1 MTDRATN
8 EPREARAG
16 MTWEWERSC
25 LVDPVTG
32 ASYPAGTW
40 TLTYWFKRMGGTD
53 KFSIVASA
61 DGEKHVVD
69 VVPATTAAYV
79 ADDYTWAAV
88 VADGTDKHQVDHGTM
103 KILPRYDQD
112 AALDDRT
119 HAKKMLEAVEAALE
133 TFSTNATVKSYSI
146 GSRQWTRAELPDLMA
161 LRDKYK
167 AEIYRATL
175 AENARNGMEGGKL
188 VVRF

>member
-8 EPREARAG
+8 EPREHRAG
-16 MTWEWERSC
+16 LTWEWERSFP
-25 LVDPVTG
+25 D
-32 ASYPAGTW
+32 YPAGTW
-40 TLTYWFKRMGGTD
+40 TLKYWFKRMGGTD
-53 KFSIVASA
+53 KFSITATA
-61 DGEKHVVD
+61 DGSKHVVD
-69 VVPATTAAYV
+69 VAKGTTLAYV
-79 ADDYTWAAV
+79 ADDYTW
-88 VADGTDKHQVDHGTM
+88 VALVDDGTDQHEVDRGTM

-119 HAKKMLEAVEAALE
+119 HAKKMLEAIEAALE
-133 TFSTNATVKSYSI
+133 SFSTNATVKSYTI

-167 AEIYRATL
+167 SELYRETL

-188 VVRF
+188 VVRL